1 MKNII
6 LIFSTLLLIVGCGSG
21 YEDKGNVDRSR
32 LPLIYKVNRDKYE
45 RYKRS
50 FDHVE
55 ESYKSKSGVDLV
67 KFIPDDKN
75 PKFSNMKDAFSTIEY
90 VDGKYHNR
98 VFFKESGSEFTD
110 IGGTVRGVHYGNVT
124 SGYGNIFVNIH
135 NKADSYNRVKKVM
148 LHEVGHAVGFGHPP
162 AGSFSV
168 MNSNWLPFLPTLTRF
183 DRRNLHKKYPFSMS
197 YTTEKDLE
205 SIGAADELEQFE
217 NMKAVVAERFG
228 LSQQRT
234 EEVSR
239 IMFSLEKMKSKRAI
253 SKNDWNMATK
263 KLFGFDYDSG
273 KKALEEHIQ
282 GSSGPLDKLVDQ
294 AADLNDVTPEHIKE
308 ILSEYLL

>member
-1 MKNII
+1 MKRII
-6 LIFSTLLLIVGCGSG
+6 LTFCTLLMIVGCGSG
-21 YEDKGNVDRSR
+21 YVDKGNVDRSK
-32 LPLIYKVNRDKYE
+32 LPLIYKVSRDKYE
-45 RYKRS
+45 RYKVS

-55 ESYKSKSGVDLV
+55 RVYKSKSGVDLV
-67 KFIPDDKN
+67 KFIPDDEN
-75 PKFSNMKDAFSTIEY
+75 PKFANMRDAFSSINY

-98 VFFKESGSEFTD
+98 VFFKESASEFTD
-110 IGGTVRGVHYGNVT
+110 IANDKGGYYYGNVQ

-135 NKADSYNRVKKVM
+135 DRASSYNRVKKIM

-162 AGSFSV
+162 SGSFSV

-183 DRRNLHKKYPFSMS
+183 DRRNLHKKYPFSMNS
-197 YTTEKDLE
+197 VAEKDLE
-205 SIGAADELEQFE
+205 SIGATNEMEQFE

-239 IMFSLEKMKSKRAI
+239 ILFSLEKIKTKRAI
-253 SKNDWNMATK
+253 SKNDWDMATK
-263 KLFGFDYDSG
+263 KVFGFDYDSG
-273 KKALEEHIQ
+273 KKALEKHIQ
-282 GSSGPLDKLVDQ
+282 GSSESRDKLVDH
-294 AADLNDVTPEHIKE
+294 AAELNDVTPEHIKE